1 MKKKTFQGEIARD
14 KTQTYVWG
22 DLKRSKREE
31 ITEKYPFLFS
41 LEFQQ
46 FELDSFHFL
55 PFHLGLL
62 RQQEPDR

>member
-31 ITEKYPFLFS
+31 ITEKYPFLFA